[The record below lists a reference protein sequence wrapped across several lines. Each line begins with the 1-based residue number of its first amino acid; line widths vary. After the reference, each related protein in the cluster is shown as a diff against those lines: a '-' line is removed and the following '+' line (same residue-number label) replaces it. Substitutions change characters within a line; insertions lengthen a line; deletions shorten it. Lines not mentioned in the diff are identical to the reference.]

1 MPSFEKH
8 CEDCEREL
16 GDRCEEV
23 NRWMDELFASM
34 GPKHRIVRHHEGG
47 VKEAEKLFGAIGK
60 KAAEIHIKADCS
72 GRIPTELEAKMWS
85 LFTWGR

>member
-8 CEDCEREL
+8 CEDCRKEL
-16 GDRCEEV
+16 GEEFPDV
-23 NRWMDELFASM
+23 HIWLDEYFSSM

-47 VKEAEKLFGAIGK
+47 VKEAERLFGPMGK
-60 KAAEIHIKADCS
+60 KAAEIHIKADCD
-72 GRIPTELEAKMWS
+72 GRIPTEQEAKMWS